1 MNSPEDVELS
11 LVVVHRVA
19 VPDGRDLTLLLQ
31 PAKLIVGKAEAPKV
45 IESASLS
52 LTPEYINVAAI
63 TRHRSAYPGRRSI

>member
-19 VPDGRDLTLLLQ
+19 IPDGRDLTLLLQ
-31 PAKLIVGKAEAPKV
+31 PAKLIVGKTEAPKV
-45 IESASLS
+45 IESTCLS
-52 LTPEYINVAAI
+52 LAPEYIYVAAI

>member
-1 MNSPEDVELS
+1 VNSPEDIELS
-11 LVVVHRVA
+11 LVIIHRVA

-52 LTPEYINVAAI
+52 LATKDINIAAI